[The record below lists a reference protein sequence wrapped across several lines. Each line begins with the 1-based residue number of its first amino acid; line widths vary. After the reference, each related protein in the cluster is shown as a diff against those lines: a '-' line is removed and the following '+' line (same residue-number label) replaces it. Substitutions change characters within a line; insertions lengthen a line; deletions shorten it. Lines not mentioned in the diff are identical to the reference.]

1 MNSRRPDFLGVGL
14 SLGGYRWVERLDT
27 AGAATALAIAQR
39 TDLPEIVA
47 RVLAGRGVMP
57 DDVEGFM
64 DPSLRT
70 LMPDP
75 DVLTDMP
82 AAAERIADAVA
93 GRERIVIF
101 GDYDVDG
108 ASSAAILSRFLTAH
122 GQDARIYIPDRIFE
136 GYGPNVEAVRQL
148 AAEGYDLMVTVDC
161 GATGFEPLA
170 EARKLGLDVVV
181 LDHHE
186 VGVELPQAVAV
197 VNPNRQDDLSGLG
210 YMAAAGVV
218 FMATVAIARVL
229 RRRGWYTGDRKAP
242 DLLRVLDLVALGTVC
257 DVVPLRG
264 LNRAFV
270 VKGIA
275 AMAHRGNRGLAA
287 LSDVA
292 RLGEPTAAQ
301 HLGFILGPRI
311 NAGGRIGDAAL
322 GSRLLASEDAAECAT
337 IAQDLDRLN
346 VERREMERAALE
358 AAYAEAEAEIGDG
371 NGPPVL
377 LTGGEGWHPGIV
389 GLVAS
394 RLKDRFNRP
403 AAAVA
408 LLPNGEGTGS
418 ARSVEGFDIG
428 LAVRQAVA
436 AGVLIKGGGHPM
448 AAGLTVA
455 RERFGDLRRHL
466 IQAFERDA
474 RTPDR
479 HELRIDAA
487 LSARGATAGLVEILD
502 SAGPYG
508 AGHPEPL
515 LALPH
520 HRLHFVS
527 ATDTGHLT
535 VELRSADGTSLR
547 GIAFRAADSELGR
560 SLLRSRGGTFHFAGH
575 LGLDR
580 YRGRVDLSFRLRDA
594 AEVQNAG

>member
-1 MNSRRPDFLGVGL
+1 VTPRRPDFLGVDE
-14 SLGGYRWVERLDT
+14 SLGGYRWVERLDA
-27 AGAATALAIAQR
+27 AGAASALAIAQR
-39 TDLPEIVA
+39 TGLPEIVA
-47 RVLAGRGVMP
+47 RVLAGRGVLP
-57 DDVEGFM
+57 DDVAGFM

-82 AAAERIADAVA
+82 AAAERIADAIVR
-93 GRERIVIF
+93 RERMVIF

-108 ASSAAILSRFLTAH
+108 ASSAAVLARFLVAH
-122 GQDARIYIPDRIFE
+122 GHTARIYIPDRIFE

-148 AAEGYDLMVTVDC
+148 AADGYGLMVTVDC

-186 VGVELPQAVAV
+186 VGVDLPDAVAV

-218 FMATVAIARVL
+218 FMATVAISRIL

-287 LSDVA
+287 LADVA
-292 RLGEPTAAQ
+292 RLGEPTAAH

-322 GSRLLASEDAAECAT
+322 GSRLLASEDAEECAS
-337 IAQDLDRLN
+337 IAQELDRLN
-346 VERREMERAALE
+346 VERREMERVALE
-358 AAYAEAEAEIGDG
+358 AAYAEAEAEVGDG
-371 NGPPVL
+371 NGPAVL
-377 LTGGEGWHPGIV
+377 VTEGEGWHPGIV

-403 AAAVA
+403 AAAIA

-436 AGVLIKGGGHPM
+436 AGILAKGGGHPM
-448 AAGLTVA
+448 AAGLTVS
-455 RERFGDLRRHL
+455 RERLGELRDHL
-466 IQAFERDA
+466 VRSFERDA

-479 HELRIDAA
+479 HELRVDAA
-487 LSARGATAGLVEILD
+487 LSARGATSDLVEALD

-515 LALPH
+515 LVLPR

-527 ATDTGHLT
+527 ATDTGHLR
-535 VELRSADGTSLR
+535 VELRSADGASLR
-547 GIAFRAADSELGR
+547 GIAFRAADTELGSR
-560 SLLRSRGGTFHFAGH
+560 LLQSHGGTFHFAGH
-575 LGLDR
+575 LGIDR
-580 YRGRVDLSFRLRDA
+580 YRERADLSLRLRDA
-594 AEVQNAG
+594 AEVRDAG